1 MAIVITGASTGIGFS
16 LAEQLA
22 GQGYTVFAGARKQ
35 EDLNRLGD
43 AHANIRPVALDV
55 CNPEQ
60 VNALVELLRN
70 ENIKVD
76 ALINNAGVAVIGP
89 LEIQSD
95 DDLQWQMETNL
106 IGTARMIRSLLP
118 FLRET
123 RGRIINVSST
133 SGLVAWP
140 FAGAYVA
147 SKYAIEGLSD
157 VLRVELR
164 RFGIETILINP
175 GAVATPLWEKTFS
188 AGHEKLARQPE
199 EIRKFYEADSKRSE
213 DAVRKSVDKAVK
225 PEVVVNTV
233 LEALA
238 AKKPKPRYLVGPSAK
253 IQWWMRVLLSTQW
266 FDKLK
271 YKIVYG
277 DN

>member
-35 EDLNRLGD
+35 EDLDRLGD

-123 RGRIINVSST
+123 KGRIINVSST

-164 RFGIETILINP
+164 RFGIETVLINP

-188 AGHEKLARQPE
+188 AVHEKLARQPDD
-199 EIRKFYEADSKRSE
+199 IRKFYEADSKRSE